1 MQDDL
6 VGWITHLMAQSHMPG
21 HTELE
26 SFSYLVE
33 PRQIDAELDS
43 GPASECCYVIFFK
56 MWMIAI

>member
-1 MQDDL
+1 
-6 VGWITHLMAQSHMPG
+6 MPG

-43 GPASECCYVIFFK
+43 GVYRPTSECCYVIFFK
-56 MWMIAI
+56 MCMIAIYHAFI